1 MIPSLAVAANREN
14 RVTSEELAWMGADG
28 PDEAGLLVRRPAYEV
43 KLEAF
48 EGPLD
53 LLLHLIRE
61 HEIDIYDIPI
71 AQITQQYL
79 EYLSFIESLD
89 LALAGEFLEMAATLI
104 RIKVQMLLPSQ
115 EEQSD
120 EEDPRSQLVR
130 KLVEYKKIK
139 EAARDLGGREE
150 DRRRFFP
157 RGVDPRDFQDVDEEQ
172 ETEEFLR
179 DVTLFDLVDALRD
192 VLSRV
197 PTRVDVHTVDLET
210 TTVEEQMERIRSAL
224 RRFGTTSFAEL
235 FVPASTRGEIITTFV
250 ALLEL
255 IRLGVVAATQKHTF
269 GTITLEIKGEK
280 EQ

>member
-1 MIPSLAVAANREN
+1 
-14 RVTSEELAWMGADG
+14 VTPEDLTCIGTDSPGD
-28 PDEAGLLVRRPAYEV
+28 AGQLVRRPVYEV

-61 HEIDIYDIPI
+61 NEIDIYDIPI

-79 EYLSFIESLD
+79 EHLTFIESLD

-115 EEQSD
+115 EEQD
-120 EEDPRSQLVR
+120 EEDDPRGQLVR

-139 EAARDLGGREE
+139 EAARSLYGREE

-157 RGVDPRDFQDVDEEQ
+157 RGVDPRDFQEPDEEL

-197 PTRVDVHTVDLET
+197 PPRIDVHAVDLEA
-210 TTVEEQMERIRSAL
+210 TTVEEQMERIRSVLGRAGATL
-224 RRFGTTSFAEL
+224 FSDLFAPATTRA
-235 FVPASTRGEIITTFV
+235 EIITTFV

-255 IRLGVVAATQKHTF
+255 IRLGVVAAAQKRTF
-269 GTITLEIKGEK
+269 GAITLELKVEEGH
-280 EQ
+280 

>member
-1 MIPSLAVAANREN
+1 MTLHEQT
-14 RVTSEELAWMGADG
+14 RVEGEGTEEGRS
-28 PDEAGLLVRRPAYEV
+28 LVRRPTYEV
-43 KLEAF
+43 RLDAF

-71 AQITQQYL
+71 AQITEQYL
-79 EYLSFIESLD
+79 EYLGFIESLD
-89 LALAGEFLEMAATLI
+89 LVLAGEFLEMAATLI

-115 EEQSD
+115 EEQEE

-139 EAARDLGGREE
+139 EAARSLSDREE
-150 DRRRFFP
+150 DRRRHFP
-157 RGVDPRDFQDVDEEQ
+157 RGVDPRDFQETDEEL

-179 DVTLFDLVDALRD
+179 DVTLFDLVDSLRD

-197 PTRVDVHTVDLET
+197 PARVDVHTVDLET
-210 TTVEEQMERIRSAL
+210 TTVEEQMDRIRSVLGRAGSTV
-224 RRFGTTSFAEL
+224 FGDL
-235 FVPASTRGEIITTFV
+235 FEPASTRGEIITTFI

-255 IRLGVVAATQKHTF
+255 IRLGVVSAAQKRTF
-269 GTITLEIKGEK
+269 GAITLELREG
-280 EQ
+280 Q

>member
-1 MIPSLAVAANREN
+1 MTREN
-14 RVTSEELAWMGADG
+14 FTYLGTEGPADAA
-28 PDEAGLLVRRPAYEV
+28 PLVRRPIYEV
-43 KLEAF
+43 KLAAF

-71 AQITQQYL
+71 AEITAQYL
-79 EYLSFIESLD
+79 EYLCFIESLD

-115 EEQSD
+115 KEED
-120 EEDPRSQLVR
+120 EEEDPRSQLVR
-130 KLVEYKKIK
+130 KLEEYKKMK
-139 EAARDLGGREE
+139 EAARGLSGREE

-157 RGVDPRDFQDVDEEQ
+157 RGVDPREFRDVDEEL

-179 DVTLFDLVDALRD
+179 DVTLFDLVDSLRD

-197 PTRVDVHTVDLET
+197 PARIDVHAVDLEA
-210 TTVEEQMERIRSAL
+210 TTVEEQMERVRSVLGKSGATL
-224 RRFGTTSFAEL
+224 FSEL
-235 FVPASTRGEIITTFV
+235 FAPASTRAEVITTFV

-255 IRLGVVAATQKHTF
+255 IRLGIVAVAQKRIF
-269 GTITLEIKGEK
+269 GAISLELKAEEGH
-280 EQ
+280 

>member
-1 MIPSLAVAANREN
+1 VTLEDLACFG
-14 RVTSEELAWMGADG
+14 TGG
-28 PDEAGLLVRRPAYEV
+28 PEDASPLLRRPAYEV

-71 AQITQQYL
+71 AQITEQYL
-79 EYLSFIESLD
+79 EYLNFIESLD

-115 EEQSD
+115 EEQD
-120 EEDPRSQLVR
+120 EEEDPRGQLIR
-130 KLVEYKKIK
+130 KLVEYKKMK
-139 EAARDLGGREE
+139 EAARSLSDKEE

-157 RGVDPRDFQDVDEEQ
+157 RGVDPRDLQDVDDEQ

-197 PTRVDVHTVDLET
+197 PARIDVHAVDLET

-224 RRFGTTSFAEL
+224 GRSGPTLFSDLFA
-235 FVPASTRGEIITTFV
+235 PASTRVEIVTTFV

-255 IRLGVVAATQKHTF
+255 IRLGIVVATQKHTF
-269 GTITLEIKGEK
+269 GAIALELKVE
-280 EQ
+280 EEH